1 MNRIAAWIL
10 TPGNYFLGSVPSA
23 MVALLLVTLILSSIG
38 FVRTVYFV
46 GSGYGLAVAGAS
58 YFSFVLF
65 RSSGSPGALL
75 HMLLIVLYGFRL
87 AGYLTLRDRRGSYQ
101 RERQSTDSTYDNLSF
116 PVRLGIW
123 LGVSLLYVAMTS
135 PVLFHFAGLY
145 LLSLAASHAGT
156 AEGAVPVAGLLVGFI
171 GLLFEWA
178 ADRQKASAKRRN
190 PGNFCSGGLYRIV
203 RYPNYLGDIVLW
215 TGSWI
220 VGIPFYHGIAQWL
233 ISGAALAALVLI
245 ILGSARRLEEKQ
257 GERYGGVPAFQEY
270 VKSVPVLIPFVRLYS
285 LKNLKVYLG

>member
-10 TPGNYFLGSVPSA
+10 TPGNHILGSVPSA
-23 MVALLLVTLILSSIG
+23 VAALLLVTLILSSIG

-46 GSGYGLAVAGAS
+46 GTGYALSVAGAA

-75 HMLLIVLYGFRL
+75 HMFLVVLYGFRL
-87 AGYLTLRDRRGSYQ
+87 AGYLALRDRKGSYQ
-101 RERQSTDSTYDNLSF
+101 RERHATDAIYGNQNL

-123 LGVSLLYVAMTS
+123 LGVSLLYVAMAS

-145 LLSLAASHAGT
+145 ALSRATSNAGT
-156 AEGAVPVAGLLVGFI
+156 GAGAVVVVGLVIGFV
-171 GLLFEWA
+171 GLLFEWV

-190 PGNFCSGGLYRIV
+190 PDSFCSGGVYRIV

-215 TGSWI
+215 TGSFI
-220 VGIPFYHGIAQWL
+220 AGVPYYDGIAQWM
-233 ISGAALAALVLI
+233 ISAAGLAALVLI
-245 ILGSARRLEEKQ
+245 VVGAARRLEEKQ
-257 GERYGGVPAFQEY
+257 EQRYSGNPAFRKY
-270 VKSVPVLIPFVRLYS
+270 VDSVPILIPFVRLYT
-285 LKNLKVYLG
+285 LKNLKSN